1 MTAEYKCRIIRE
13 LEHKYCVEKMCRE
26 LNVSRASYYRYKV
39 GYIPVRSSRDL
50 EMGSK
55 ITAIYE
61 ANNKR
66 YGSPRIR
73 AELSRIGI
81 HTSKR
86 RVERIMDQ
94 LNIHALQKKRHNSTT
109 DSKHSLSVAPNL
121 LNRNFTA
128 AHPNEKWV
136 ADTTYIRTT
145 CGWIYLAA
153 VVDLHSRKVIGWAMG
168 NENTKGLVIKA
179 LNMAITRRK
188 PRNGLICHSD
198 RGSQYASHEYQ
209 EILWENG
216 IRASMSR
223 EGNCWDNA
231 VMESFFHSL
240 KVELLYGNRYF
251 ARIKTEQ
258 LIFEY
263 IEIYYNR
270 YRLHSALGYKSPE
283 EYEKQSLVA

>member
-1 MTAEYKCRIIRE
+1 
-13 LEHKYCVEKMCRE
+13 
-26 LNVSRASYYRYKV
+26 
-39 GYIPVRSSRDL
+39 
-50 EMGSK
+50 MGSK

-136 ADTTYIRTT
+136 ADT
-145 CGWIYLAA
+145 IYTDDMRLDVLSCRSGSAFKKSYW
-153 VVDLHSRKVIGWAMG
+153 LGHGKRK
-168 NENTKGLVIKA
+168 
-179 LNMAITRRK
+179 RK
-188 PRNGLICHSD
+188 N
-198 RGSQYASHEYQ
+198 
-209 EILWENG
+209 W
-216 IRASMSR
+216 
-223 EGNCWDNA
+223 
-231 VMESFFHSL
+231 
-240 KVELLYGNRYF
+240 
-251 ARIKTEQ
+251 
-258 LIFEY
+258 
-263 IEIYYNR
+263 
-270 YRLHSALGYKSPE
+270 
-283 EYEKQSLVA
+283 